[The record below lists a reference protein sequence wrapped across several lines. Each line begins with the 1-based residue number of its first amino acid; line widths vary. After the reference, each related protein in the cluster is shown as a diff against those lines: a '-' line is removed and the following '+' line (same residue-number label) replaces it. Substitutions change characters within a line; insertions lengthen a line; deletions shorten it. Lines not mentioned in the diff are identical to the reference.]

1 MGFNP
6 QAADI
11 GRRGKYDLVLT
22 ACYGIFNH
30 IERERLGAGL
40 QVACINFSNKS
51 IASGWHEFGNMQP
64 AKDVLLTYQGGG
76 TKLAPEAIRQTFE
89 SRPGPFLA
97 VVITDGVLSNARP
110 AAAEL
115 RDVVGGGCD
124 LALLHVG
131 RSNEFTKAIRAMNR
145 SVHIVEKADDLLGL
159 TLGLA
164 RKRYAHRQS

>member
-1 MGFNP
+1 MAP
-6 QAADI
+6 Q
-11 GRRGKYDLVLT
+11 
-22 ACYGIFNH
+22 
-30 IERERLGAGL
+30 
-40 QVACINFSNKS
+40 
-51 IASGWHEFGNMQP
+51 
-64 AKDVLLTYQGGG
+64 
-76 TKLAPEAIRQTFE
+76 AIRQTFE

-97 VVITDGVLSNARP
+97 VVITDGVLTNVRP
-110 AAAEL
+110 AVAEL

-145 SVHIVEKADDLLGL
+145 SVHIVEKVDDLVGL